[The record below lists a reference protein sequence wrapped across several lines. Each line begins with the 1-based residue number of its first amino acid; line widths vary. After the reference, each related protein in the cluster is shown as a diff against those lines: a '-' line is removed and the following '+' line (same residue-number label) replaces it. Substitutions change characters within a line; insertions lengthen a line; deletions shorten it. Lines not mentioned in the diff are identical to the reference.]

1 MVKDS
6 VRIGIIGCGGIAR
19 AHHGAYREN
28 GVTPVAFT
36 DVAPEPAEA
45 LVRENRGGEIYPNFK
60 ALIDQGKVDAVSICT
75 PPCAHE
81 EAAVYALGK
90 GVAVLCEK
98 PLANSV
104 ESGKRV
110 VQAAQKSGSLL
121 MTGFTHR
128 FRPAVRQ
135 MRQMILDDSIGPVVL
150 FSNAFCGPADALK
163 DKWFSKKAIAGGGS
177 MMDTSSHSVDLFR
190 FLVGEIAEQN
200 AFHERH
206 WEGIDVEDTAVISV
220 KSTNGVIG
228 TLISS
233 WVAGAGVL
241 YIDVIGR
248 NGRITYR
255 YGDSLQVSS
264 AREGEKTVPV
274 NNSWGF
280 KEEIANFLAAVQGKE
295 DPGSTGEDG
304 LRALEVIFSCYG
316 KEA

>member
-1 MVKDS
+1 MAKDP

-36 DVAPEPAEA
+36 DVAPEPVEA
-45 LVRENRGGEIYPNFK
+45 LVRENGAGEIYPNFK

-75 PPCAHE
+75 PPSAHE
-81 EAAVYALGK
+81 EAAVYALEK

-98 PLANSV
+98 PLANSI
-104 ESGKRV
+104 ESGKRI
-110 VQAAQKSGSLL
+110 VQAAKHSGALL

-128 FRPAVRQ
+128 FRPAIRQ
-135 MRQMILDDSIGPVVL
+135 IRQMILDDTIGPVVL

-190 FLVGEIAEQN
+190 FLVGEIAGQN

-220 KSTNGVIG
+220 KSETGAIG

-233 WVAGAGVL
+233 WVAGAGVF
-241 YIDVIGR
+241 YIDIIGR

-274 NNSWGF
+274 DTSSGF

-295 DPGSTGEDG
+295 DPGATGSDG
-304 LRALEVIFSCYG
+304 LRALEIIFSCY
-316 KEA
+316 